1 MMLPLRATTCAAQA
15 PIPREAPV
23 MSAQRSGVP
32 VVIFDS
38 GLKGGE
44 IVSFVATDND
54 KGGEL
59 ALKEISR
66 RKPIPKNR
74 VEPPIEQAVI
84 EMAIEN
90 PAFGQVRVANE
101 LTKRGQFVSPTGVR
115 SVWVRNDLQTF
126 ARRLKALEARLA
138 QNAGRSAGLRHSTCR
153 RGPRRRASIAR

>member
-1 MMLPLRATTCAAQA
+1 MSGEHSQKISKNKVGLLKLAEMLGSVS
-15 PIPREAPV
+15 EACKV
-23 MSAQRSGVP
+23 MGYSR
-32 VVIFDS
+32 DS
-38 GLKGGE
+38 FYRFKELYE
-44 IVSFVATDND
+44 

-66 RKPIPKNR
+66 RKPVVKNR
-74 VEPPIEQAVI
+74 MAPEIEHAVV

-126 ARRLKALEARLA
+126 ARRLKALEARFIDESVKQTQEQWA
-138 QNAGRSAGLRHSTCR
+138 EGHKPPAWS
-153 RGPRRRASIAR
+153 